1 MSSLST
7 TMNTGSSGSVV
18 NMKSIISLTVFIL
31 VLIAL
36 YYLYQFMYGASGSLS
51 STSLLGSLT
60 ATSKGST
67 ADPNSVAV
75 VNMTGV
81 SQGGQYSVSMWVYVA
96 STKANTSSVIHL
108 LDVTGGT
115 SSAKVGNTL
124 LFIGLDPV
132 NGTLVVRQS
141 SSAEGDTSMPVAG
154 SSPSSS
160 HSYSLSS
167 LMSGYMS
174 ASSSHTPSS
183 YKTDD
188 RCDIVNGIEYQRW
201 VLVTVVASGRTLDVY
216 LDGKLSRSCVYNGN
230 NAIGVQ
236 TGNAVVTIGNRPA
249 GVVPMTGYF
258 SSTDYYN
265 YALTPDLIWGIYQ
278 GGPSTS
284 TSSTNFFSTLFS
296 TDINLGS
303 TSGLNA

>member
-1 MSSLST
+1 MSALST
-7 TMNTGSSGSVV
+7 NMNTGSGGSFVS
-18 NMKSIISLTVFIL
+18 MKSIVSLTVFIL
-31 VLIAL
+31 ILIAF
-36 YYLYQFMYGASGSLS
+36 YYLYQFLYNSSGSLA
-51 STSLLGSLT
+51 STSLLSSLT
-60 ATSKGST
+60 ATTKGST
-67 ADPNSVAV
+67 TDPNSVAV

-108 LDVTGGT
+108 LDLTGGT

-141 SSAEGDTSMPVAG
+141 SAADGDTVMPVSG
-154 SSPSSS
+154 STPSSR
-160 HSYSLSS
+160 SYTLSS
-167 LMSGYMS
+167 LLTGYMS
-174 ASSSHTPSS
+174 PSNSHTPSS

-258 SSTDYYN
+258 SSADYYN
-265 YALTPDLIWGIYQ
+265 YALTPDLIWEIYQ

-284 TSSTNFFSTLFS
+284 TSNFFSSLFS